1 MAVHSEFV
9 HIGYGGTVA
18 IHRVLAIATP
28 DSSPIKRMIK
38 LANKENRLINLT
50 YGRKAK
56 TVMVLDSG
64 HVVLAALQPNVILKR
79 IQASPWRGGVVDLD
93 ASTDVPTV
101 EQDDTRASAEVNGA
115 SPPIH
120 DDRS

>member
-1 MAVHSEFV
+1 MAIHSEFV
-9 HIGYGGTVA
+9 HVGYGGTVA
-18 IHRVLAIATP
+18 VQRVLAIATP

-79 IQASPWRGGVVDLD
+79 IQASPWRGGTIDLD
-93 ASTDVPTV
+93 ASADAPTS
-101 EQDDTRASAEVNGA
+101 ERDDTRASPAA
-115 SPPIH
+115 DSTSPTNL
-120 DDRS
+120 

>member
-1 MAVHSEFV
+1 MTVHSEFV
-9 HIGYGGTVA
+9 HVGYGGTVA
-18 IHRVLAIATP
+18 VHRVLAIATP

-79 IQASPWRGGVVDLD
+79 IQASPWRGGMIDLD
-93 ASTDVPTV
+93 ASADAPTS
-101 EQDDTRASAEVNGA
+101 ERDDTHTAAEAHSTPLTN
-115 SPPIH
+115 P
-120 DDRS
+120 